1 MPQNDGTNSAPA
13 HDNIFRHFISSL
25 NPDDPSRTW
34 INAGALDFLSSLERD
49 GRLFELRAFTSQT
62 ATALNDIQRSLFK
75 DCVKRTLT
83 MASRFEHDK
92 RACEALRQLARTL
105 PLLLLTHSKTEIRAA
120 CNKFLKGEWE
130 SLWNKC
136 MAKGHARQDKLA
148 ANPLSA
154 SSRTSAQKD
163 AMAQKQARAG
173 NLSKANQTVCSVLK
187 PAFGHD
193 TLHKLQ
199 EKTPVGSVVFD
210 KQFWPTTDAL
220 DEMRRQDEWLNIQE
234 HSFSITKIEQFSHMQ
249 AFKCAGRGWMART

>member
-1 MPQNDGTNSAPA
+1 MAPIQ
-13 HDNIFRHFISSL
+13 HQHTITFFDFISSL
-25 NPDDPSRTW
+25 NPDNPSRTW

-75 DCVKRTLT
+75 DYVKKTL
-83 MASRFEHDK
+83 MMVGRWDHEK
-92 RACEALRQLARTL
+92 RACEASRQLARTL
-105 PLLLLTHSKTEIRAA
+105 PLLLLTYSKMEIRAA
-120 CNKFLKGEWE
+120 CNKFREGEWE

-173 NLSKANQTVCSVLK
+173 NLSKAN
-187 PAFGHD
+187 
-193 TLHKLQ
+193 
-199 EKTPVGSVVFD
+199 
-210 KQFWPTTDAL
+210 
-220 DEMRRQDEWLNIQE
+220 
-234 HSFSITKIEQFSHMQ
+234 
-249 AFKCAGRGWMART
+249 